1 MKLNNSEMMLWPGGH
16 LLSCEPQVASKKAA
30 VYFPNKWC
38 PLHSS
43 PTPFPSRNYC
53 IINIKVA
60 LRSVWRL
67 LLQHRSLLICC
78 SASWRVNGK
87 PLLKLAALCTSCQDH
102 RCVLGGGGGVG
113 VAACRVGLDGL
124 TSNSATVAVFTQ
136 ILSMPPTPT
145 RGDQL
150 LQM

>member
-16 LLSCEPQVASKKAA
+16 LLSCEPQVTSKKAA
-30 VYFPNKWC
+30 IYFPNKWC
-38 PLHSS
+38 PLHGSS
-43 PTPFPSRNYC
+43 APFPSQNC
-53 IINIKVA
+53 MINIKVA

-67 LLQHRSLLICC
+67 LLQHRSLLIC

-87 PLLKLAALCTSCQDH
+87 PLLKLAALCNLSCQDH
-102 RCVLGGGGGVG
+102 RCVFGG

-124 TSNSATVAVFTQ
+124 TSNSATVAVFPQ
-136 ILSMPPTPT
+136 ILYMPPTPT